1 MKNGII
7 VVLSTIMV
15 INLTVVF
22 PALLDSKDFQTK
34 QKGLEHD
41 ITVTLKLVQVFVTD
55 KNGNPV
61 MDLEPEDFELLED
74 GKLKDIA
81 AFEKYMLPIFKKP
94 SLREIEKPTP
104 TELLLPRKYFFLLDY
119 DRNDGQGIHETK
131 KSAMHFL
138 NTKVR
143 PGDEVGIMTYAI
155 TTGLVVLSYLTKDH
169 DKIEKI
175 VANIK
180 QIPLAINW
188 NFMSFAPV
196 NPDSDLSET
205 RNPFWEPRVMEV
217 EAEKDEARIY
227 ASMLKELAI
236 SMRQVPGSKNVILFS
251 KGFPRSIYRDQIVTD
266 KYHESADELSIS
278 DTRIFSVNTAGTREV
293 TEKNRMSNW
302 GDHSLKDLSQLSGG
316 AYFENVRNYEK
327 VADTIESLTSNYYV
341 LGYYVPEVYDGIF
354 HNIKVRV
361 KRKGL
366 DVKAQR
372 GYYNPRRF
380 SDLSDT
386 EKRLDLI
393 QMALGDNPAL
403 HEPSELS
410 MITLPNFVLNSH
422 ALVTLAHLP
431 KRRILE
437 NLGDRVEF
445 VLVVFD
451 QANNVLDAIQGD
463 IDLRLLKG
471 ENVFAYTVFTL
482 APGEY
487 DCRLILRD
495 IVSGKASVALDHI
508 IIPSGGDGEF
518 LLLSPLYMIPDR
530 PSGFLNLRE
539 VEDAAND
546 SGLTLKHIY
555 PYISNNHEPLFNEL
569 RGEVSS
575 VLAVIPCKFAED
587 VEPELDIE
595 TEIISDSIGTI
606 VSCKTFVLDYKKT
619 KEGGVVLCEIILPNI
634 ANGDY
639 IFKLSMIESNGN
651 LHYSE
656 RKVYVHR

>member
-1 MKNGII
+1 MKNRIL
-7 VVLSTIMV
+7 VVLSTIMA
-15 INLTVVF
+15 INLTAVF
-22 PALLDSKDFQTK
+22 PALLASKDFQTK

-61 MDLEPEDFELLED
+61 MDLEPVDFELLED

-81 AFEKYMLPIFKKP
+81 AFEKYMLPIFRKP

-104 TELLLPRKYFFLLDY
+104 TEPLLPRKYFFLLDY
-119 DRNDGQGIHETK
+119 DRNDGQGIFETK

-169 DKIEKI
+169 DKIQNI

-188 NFMSFAPV
+188 SFMSFAPV
-196 NPDSDLSET
+196 NPTLDLAET
-205 RNPFWEPRVMEV
+205 SNPFWEPRIPEI
-217 EAEKDEARIY
+217 EAEKDEAKVY

-251 KGFPRSIYRDQIVTD
+251 KGFPRSIYRDQIVKD
-266 KYHESADELSIS
+266 KYHESAGELSIS
-278 DTRIFSVNTAGTREV
+278 DTRIFSVNTSGIREV
-293 TEKNRMSNW
+293 TEKRRMSNW
-302 GDHSLKDLSQLSGG
+302 GDHSLKDLSILSGG
-316 AYFENVRNYEK
+316 TYFEDVRKYDK
-327 VADTIESLTSNYYV
+327 VADLIESLTSNYYV
-341 LGYYVPEVYDGIF
+341 LGYYVPEIYDGEY

-366 DVKAQR
+366 SVKAQK

-403 HEPSELS
+403 HGPSEVS
-410 MITLPNFVLNSH
+410 IIALPNFVLNSH

-431 KRRILE
+431 KGRIQK
-437 NLGDRVEF
+437 NIGNRVEF

-471 ENVFAYTVFTL
+471 ENVFAYSVFTL

-495 IVSGKASVALDHI
+495 IVSGRATVALDHFI
-508 IIPSGGDGEF
+508 VPSGGEREF
-518 LLLSPLYMIPDR
+518 LLLSPLYMIPNR
-530 PSGFLNLRE
+530 SSEFLNLRE
-539 VEDAAND
+539 VEDVAID
-546 SGLTLKHIY
+546 TGSTLKHIY
-555 PYISNNHEPLFNEL
+555 PYISNNHEPLLNEL
-569 RGEVSS
+569 KGEFSS
-575 VLAVIPCKFAED
+575 VLAVIPCRFAED
-587 VEPELDIE
+587 IEPELDIE
-595 TEIISDSIGTI
+595 TEIIWGSTGTI
-606 VSCKTFVLDYKKT
+606 VSCETFVLDYKRT
-619 KEGGVVLCEIILPNI
+619 KEGGVVLCEIILPDL
-634 ANGDY
+634 ANGEY
-639 IFKLSMIESNGN
+639 IFKLSVTESDGIR
-651 LHYSE
+651 HYSE
-656 RKVYVHR
+656 REVYVNR